1 MMGRYNSLFG
11 IDMDA
16 LKDIKVLEAYIKNGR
31 GQTGNRRAKN
41 D

>member
-16 LKDIKVLEAYIKNGR
+16 LKDIKVLEAYIKNGVDR
-31 GQTGNRRAKN
+31 LVIGEQN